1 MHTTIKA
8 KAAGMMP
15 PALYVTAI
23 VLAAIASIAPPT
35 AATAQPVLD
44 LDDST
49 WTFVDALAKTKARAQ
64 GVGKTKVVGLESI
77 ELRLLPGN
85 AWEADAGVTLL
96 SGTYE
101 HTSATKTRLALT
113 LDAPSL
119 AALADRYEAEVEA
132 AAALEGLSITTT
144 LTVVGAKVIAIVKA
158 QGSTGT
164 ATTKLKA
171 KFVFAGTVSAPLLG
185 VSGVPGE
192 VAAKLKGTSA
202 PVPLADTAGETT
214 AP

>member
-1 MHTTIKA
+1 MQTKIPA
-8 KAAGMMP
+8 KDAGMTL
-15 PALYVTAI
+15 PALGVVA
-23 VLAAIASIAPPT
+23 VLLAAIASTAPPT
-35 AATAQPVLD
+35 AATAAPVLD

-49 WTFVDALAKTKARAQ
+49 WTFVDAVAKVKARAQ
-64 GVGKTKVVGLESI
+64 GVGKTKAVGLETI
-77 ELRLLPGN
+77 ELRLLPGST
-85 AWEADAGVTLL
+85 WEADAGVTLL

-132 AAALEGLSITTT
+132 AAALEGVSITTT
-144 LTVVGAKVIAIVKA
+144 LTVVGAKVIATVKA
-158 QGSTGT
+158 QEGSGT

-171 KFVFAGTVSAPLLG
+171 RFVLEGTVSAPLFG
-185 VSGVPGE
+185 VSGVPGQ

-202 PVPLADTAGETT
+202 PVPLADTTGGAA

>member
-1 MHTTIKA
+1 MHTTIPTKD
-8 KAAGMMP
+8 AGMAFRARYAAAM
-15 PALYVTAI
+15 L
-23 VLAAIASIAPPT
+23 LAAIALTFPSTPAT
-35 AATAQPVLD
+35 AAPVLD

-49 WTFVDALAKTKARAQ
+49 WTFVDAIAKVKARAQ
-64 GVGKTKVVGLESI
+64 GLGTAKAVGVEAI

-85 AWEADAGVTLL
+85 TWEADAGATLL
-96 SGTYE
+96 RGTYE
-101 HTSATKTRLALT
+101 HTSATAVRLALT

-132 AAALEGLSITTT
+132 AAALEGLSIETA
-144 LTVVGAKVIAIVKA
+144 LTVVGAKVIAIVRA
-158 QGSTGT
+158 RESTGT

-171 KFVFAGTVSAPLLG
+171 KFVFEGTVSAPLLG
-185 VSGVPGE
+185 VSGVPGQ

-202 PVPLADTAGETT
+202 AVPLADLAGGAA